1 MEDDTQRL
9 ATFGY
14 GVQEDLPASV
24 FGNKA
29 ANLARMAALGI
40 PVPPGF
46 SLNVSI
52 CEDYFR
58 NGETFPSDIPRILDE
73 GVAFLERA
81 TGQSLGS
88 LRRPLLVSVR
98 SGAPVSMPGMMETLL
113 NVGLSRRTIRG
124 LILQTGNPRFAWDS
138 YRRLLENFGTVAC
151 GQDPAPYRSLLA
163 DTLAEEGVPDEAELD
178 AASLRNLCGEYERH
192 YLEST
197 GGAAFPVDVRAQIL
211 MAVAAVIRSWMSPRA
226 EAFRRLH
233 PMGDLRGTAVVVQAM
248 VFGNMGADS
257 GAGVA
262 FTRNPWSGENEFL
275 LDFKFGAQG
284 EDVVSGEQ
292 AAVSC
297 REFSGR
303 MPAVY
308 ENLSRIGRTLEM
320 HFGDMQDIEFTVQK
334 GVLYILQSRAGKR
347 TPLAALRI
355 AVEAC
360 NEGLLSRDQA
370 LALLEGLD
378 LDAITLQKVVADEP
392 SLGAG
397 TSASTGVATGSIVFS
412 SDRAQQA
419 SAGGPVILVRET
431 ASTDDLRGISA
442 SDGILVARGARTSHA
457 AVVARQ
463 MGKICIVNCTGLA
476 IDERRRRC
484 TLGGHELREGDV
496 ITLDGDTG
504 LIYRGRAGILHER
517 PESLLAAVRA
527 WTDSRRG

>member
-1 MEDDTQRL
+1 MEDDTRRL
-9 ATFGY
+9 VVFGH
-14 GVQEDLPASV
+14 GIQEEVPASA

-52 CEDYFR
+52 CEDYYR
-58 NGETFPSDIPRILDE
+58 EGGTLPADVPQILDE
-73 GVAFLERA
+73 GIAFLEQA
-81 TGQSLGS
+81 TGRSLGS
-88 LRRPLLVSVR
+88 IRRPLLVSVR

-113 NVGLSRRTIRG
+113 NVGLSRRTVRG

-151 GQDPAPYRSLLA
+151 GHDPAPYRSLLA
-163 DTLAEEGVPDEAELD
+163 DALAEEGVPDEAELD

-192 YLEST
+192 HLEMA
-197 GGAAFPVDVRAQIL
+197 GGAAFPEDARTQIL
-211 MAVAAVIRSWMSPRA
+211 TAVVAVIRSWMSPRA
-226 EAFRRLH
+226 EAFRRIH
-233 PMGDLRGTAVVVQAM
+233 PVSDVRGTAVVVQAM
-248 VFGNMGADS
+248 VFGNMGTDS

-292 AAVSC
+292 AGVSC
-297 REFSGR
+297 REFAGR

-308 ENLSRIGRTLEM
+308 QDLTRIGRMLET

-360 NEGLLSRDQA
+360 SEGILSRDQA
-370 LALLEGLD
+370 RALLD
-378 LDAITLQKVVADEP
+378 DVDIDAITLQKVVADEP
-392 SLGAG
+392 PLGAG
-397 TSASTGVATGSIVFS
+397 VSASTGVAAGSIAFS
-412 SDRAQQA
+412 SDRAEQM
-419 SAGGPVILVRET
+419 SIGGPVILVRET
-431 ASTDDLRGISA
+431 ASTDDLPGISA
-442 SDGILVARGARTSHA
+442 SDGFLVARGARTSHA

-463 MGKICIVNCTGLA
+463 MGKVCIVNCTGLA

-484 TLGGHELREGDV
+484 TLGGHELHEGDIV
-496 ITLDGDTG
+496 TLDGETG
-504 LIYRGRAGILHER
+504 HVYRGTAGILRER
-517 PESLLAAVRA
+517 PDALLAAVRA
-527 WTDSRRG
+527 WRDVPGK